1 MNYYSKSSCI
11 HFLGIALLL
20 TLSAFISN
28 KKVSSLLHN
37 NDRMLHIFSLLF
49 FYYNEKEESFLSNEF
64 YQAVSIAIY
73 MAGMLFIG
81 WYSYR
86 KTANL
91 TDYMLGG
98 RSLGPAVTALSA
110 GAADMSG
117 WLLMGLP
124 GVVYL
129 NGLIE
134 SWIAIGLTIGA
145 YLNWKLV
152 APRLRSYTQV
162 ANDSITI
169 PSYLEN
175 RFKDSSMVLR
185 IVSGLVILV
194 FFTFY
199 ISSGM
204 VSGGVFFQSSFGVS
218 YHTGLL
224 IVSAVTVAYTLF
236 GGFLAVSYTDFIQGL
251 MMLLA
256 LVFVPIIGVF
266 ETGGPSETLET
277 VRMINPHFLD
287 LLKGASLIGVISA
300 LAWGLGYFGQPHI
313 IVRFMA
319 ISTVKEIK
327 SARRI
332 GMSWMIFSLV
342 GTILTA
348 MVGIAYYKK
357 NPDLSLSNPEAV
369 FIELGQQLFHPLI
382 AGFLLAAVLA
392 AIMSTISSQLIVT
405 SSALIEDLY
414 KVLLKKNATQ
424 KHYVLLGRLAVL
436 SVSVV
441 AFLLALDQDNTI
453 LALVAYAW
461 AGFGASF
468 GPVIILSLFWKKMT
482 SWGAI
487 SGIVTGAIT
496 VILWKQAKGGIFN
509 LYEIVPGFVLGT
521 LVIIIVSLL
530 TFKHNDQI
538 EKEFNESVRLLK
550 EEK

>member
-1 MNYYSKSSCI
+1 ME
-11 HFLGIALLL
+11 
-20 TLSAFISN
+20 
-28 KKVSSLLHN
+28 
-37 NDRMLHIFSLLF
+37 
-49 FYYNEKEESFLSNEF
+49 NEV
-64 YQAVSIAIY
+64 YQAISIAIY
-73 MAGMLFIG
+73 MAGMLLIG

-86 KTANL
+86 KTSNL

-124 GVVYL
+124 GAIYV
-129 NGLIE
+129 NGLVDA
-134 SWIAIGLTIGA
+134 WIAIGLTIGA
-145 YLNWKLV
+145 YLNWVLV

-169 PSYLEN
+169 PGYLEN
-175 RFKDSSMVLR
+175 RFKDQTKLLR
-185 IVSGLVILV
+185 IVSGVVILV

-199 ISSGM
+199 VSSGM

-218 YHTGLL
+218 YHTGLFL
-224 IVSAVTVAYTLF
+224 VSAVVIAYTLF
-236 GGFLAVSYTDFIQGL
+236 GGFLAVSYTDFIQGV

-256 LVFVPIIGVF
+256 LIFVPIIGVF
-266 ETGGPSETLET
+266 QTGGPAETFET
-277 VRMINPHFLD
+277 VRLVNPNFLD
-287 LLKGASLIGVISA
+287 LLKGATLIGVVSA
-300 LAWGLGYFGQPHI
+300 MAWGLGYFGQPHI

-319 ISTVKEIK
+319 ITTVKEIK

-332 GMSWMIFSLV
+332 GMTWMIFSLV

-348 MVGIAYYKK
+348 MIGIAYFKK
-357 NPDLSLSNPEAV
+357 NTDLTLSNPEAV
-369 FIELGQQLFHPLI
+369 FIELGQYLFHPII

-414 KVLLKKNATQ
+414 KVLLKKNATD

-436 SVSVV
+436 TV
-441 AFLLALDQDNTI
+441 AVIALLLALDQDNTI

-482 SWGAI
+482 NWGAI

-496 VILWKQAKGGIFN
+496 VILWKQAEGGIFD
-509 LYEIVPGFVLGT
+509 LYEIVPGFILNAIV
-521 LVIIIVSLL
+521 VIVVSML
-530 TFKHNDQI
+530 TYKQNDQI
-538 EKEFNESVRLLK
+538 EKEFNESIALLK